1 MALVDEFSNKHKK
14 EERGRVDVD
23 ADDAELPRPRHVEAA
38 VATAL
43 LKAAVATALL
53 QAAVA
58 TALLYANDLR
68 KNREDR
74 REGERDETGRT

>member
-1 MALVDEFSNKHKK
+1 MSMPEWRWLMNFLINI
-14 EERGRVDVD
+14 RCRCR
-23 ADDAELPRPRHVEAA
+23 RPRHVEAA

-58 TALLYANDLR
+58 TALYMPMTS
-68 KNREDR
+68 NR
-74 REGERDETGRT
+74 